1 MATDVH
7 EALKTLAPIHHSD
20 FPSDPSSLDAKLA
33 TSLADT
39 HTLISSIPPP
49 AILPKSLNLPEPAN
63 TDIAALQKEWKPVKL
78 SSKENQLGISVFKL
92 PAKDGKGT
100 WFARRSIHTNISFDR
115 FEAGLRHEFS
125 QETPEEGSRPAP
137 VRGIGKDL
145 LIRHESSELGRG
157 QILQLS
163 AQFPGPSAPRDF
175 VEGCLSS
182 SAHPED
188 LAATKD
194 GQPSTTII
202 HTGEENSKKKPRQ
215 FTLISK
221 PVLEHP
227 ECSERQGYVR
237 GTYESVEFIREIPTD
252 MERLSRSLSSP
263 DVSAVDKLP
272 TSRRRGRTVGQA
284 DQPDHI
290 PQNHAPVD
298 WIMITRSD
306 PGGSVPKWMVER
318 GTPGGIVKDAE
329 KFIAT
334 LLAVEEKAKTAA
346 AEQPTAEPVGAP
358 AAEETPTVEKSIPA
372 DVPADVPAD
381 KPTAPTAPTDE
392 KAVQAELEP
401 TDTRSS
407 LAPSG
412 QDGVTENK
420 TGIFSSALN
429 SMVIGMT
436 SLAQSV
442 VSSST
447 LSPPETTSDES
458 SPVSS
463 SPTDSSDYVDDEK
476 LETGSTLSFTTC
488 HSTDMLGGMKKLDT
502 SSESPS
508 DAPSRVTS
516 EAPSE
521 SVSGL
526 PTPAGSRTPSI
537 ASAATTASTAQQT
550 PEERALHQFLKEK
563 QKLDDK
569 YKIEEQRL
577 SERERKL
584 AEKRIKGMEK
594 QEKKYRR
601 AIQKANEKRQKEEEK
616 RQRDLQKKQEKED
629 RFKRKEIEELQKVVE
644 GLTKEN
650 LELRK
655 RVEALEKE
663 RKLAAAAATASTQNQ
678 KK

>member
-7 EALKTLAPIHHSD
+7 EALKTLSPIHHSD

-33 TSLADT
+33 ACLADT

-49 AILPKSLNLPEPAN
+49 AILPKSINLPEPAN
-63 TDIAALQKEWKPVKL
+63 TDIATLQKDWKPVKL
-78 SSKENQLGISVFKL
+78 SNKENQLGISVFKL

-125 QETPEEGSRPAP
+125 QDAPEEGSRPAP

-145 LIRHESSELGRG
+145 LVRHESSELGRG

-188 LAATKD
+188 LATTKD
-194 GQPSTTII
+194 GQPITTII
-202 HTGEENSKKKPRQ
+202 ESGEGTSKKNPRQ

-227 ECSERQGYVR
+227 ECCERQGYVR
-237 GTYESVEFIREIPTD
+237 GTYESVEFIREIPTNI
-252 MERLSRSLSSP
+252 EHLSRSLSSP
-263 DVSAVDKLP
+263 DISAVDKLP
-272 TSRRRGRTVGQA
+272 TGRRRGRTVGQA
-284 DQPDHI
+284 DEADHI
-290 PQNHAPVD
+290 PQDHAPVD

-346 AEQPTAEPVGAP
+346 AEKPTAEPVGAP
-358 AAEETPTVEKSIPA
+358 VVEETPTVEK

-381 KPTAPTAPTDE
+381 APTAPVAE

-401 TDTRSS
+401 TDSRSS
-407 LAPSG
+407 LAPAGHS
-412 QDGVTENK
+412 GVTEGK
-420 TGIFSSALN
+420 PGIFSALN

-436 SLAQSV
+436 SLAQSM
-442 VSSST
+442 VSSTT
-447 LSPPETTSDES
+447 LTPPETSSDES
-458 SPVSS
+458 SPVSL
-463 SPTDSSDYVDDEK
+463 SPTESSNVDDDK

-488 HSTDMLGGMKKLDT
+488 HSTDMLGGMRKLET
-502 SSESPS
+502 P
-508 DAPSRVTS
+508 S
-516 EAPSE
+516 EAPSGAPSE
-521 SVSGL
+521 TASGL
-526 PTPAGSRTPSI
+526 PTPTGSRTPSI

-563 QKLDDK
+563 QKLDEK
-569 YKIEEQRL
+569 YKVEEQRL
-577 SERERKL
+577 SEREKKL
-584 AEKRIKGMEK
+584 AEKRLKGMEK

-601 AIQKANEKRQKEEEK
+601 AIQKANEKRQKEEER
-616 RQRDLQKKQEKED
+616 RQRDLHKKQEKED
-629 RFKRKEIEELQKVVE
+629 KFKRKEIEELQKVVE

-650 LELRK
+650 LELNQ

-663 RKLAAAAATASTQNQ
+663 RRMAAAATQTQ
-678 KK
+678 KR